1 MPHLTLEYTG
11 NLSSTPPTK
20 ELLLSL
26 HHLLEAIAGIR
37 VGNCKSR
44 WRKVEDWV
52 VGDGDPD
59 AAFVHLD
66 FRFLEGRPLEIQQAV
81 GQGALDALK
90 AHFHPAPE
98 GVDLQITVEVGE
110 IRKATYFKDPSG
122 TLGPPTVR
130 LV

>member
-1 MPHLTLEYTG
+1 MPHITLEYTA
-11 NLSSTPPTK
+11 NLSENPPTR

-26 HHLLEAIAGIR
+26 HHLLQAMAGIR
-37 VGNCKSR
+37 IENCKSR

-52 VGDGDPD
+52 VDLGEENL
-59 AAFVHLD
+59 AFVHLD
-66 FRFLEGRPLEIQQAV
+66 LRFLEGRTEEIQRAV

-90 AHFHPAPE
+90 AHFHPGPE

-110 IRKATYFKDPSG
+110 IRKESYFKDPPG
-122 TLGPPTVR
+122 TLGGPQVK

>member
-1 MPHLTLEYTG
+1 MPHLTLEYTE

-81 GQGALDALK
+81 GQSALDALK
-90 AHFHPAPE
+90 AHFHPAPD

-110 IRKATYFKDPSG
+110 IGKATYFKDPPG
-122 TLGPPTVR
+122 TLSGPQVK